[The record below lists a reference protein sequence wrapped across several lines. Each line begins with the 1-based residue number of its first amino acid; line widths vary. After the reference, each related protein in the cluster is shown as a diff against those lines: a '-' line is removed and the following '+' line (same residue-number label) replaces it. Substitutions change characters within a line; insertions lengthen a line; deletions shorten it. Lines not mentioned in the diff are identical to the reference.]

1 MIKQPQLNKS
11 NNNHIYTENTDFEE
25 GNLTDVEY
33 ESEREQSDRSV
44 DSNRS
49 STEKSSVASEFSR
62 KETTLPS
69 DDQKNEK
76 GMQNVLPV
84 NTQNLSLKVIGQ
96 FQKPFNVVSN
106 TNNVDSSLHP
116 VKPTFPSV
124 KDSAENNNCTFVL
137 GPTPAQLKQF
147 SKLRPINN
155 DLRKNDDVPCNII
168 RSGMIHSED
177 PTEKYE
183 KSLAPSSEREQ
194 HMLHQMNFQEKL
206 LTLPQYNPS
215 QGIQAVALPSSPEA
229 FIRSYRKRR
238 KTSTLDTASEGS
250 PAVFS
255 DGIGSEAGTPTTTS
269 SLCTPQKFETPTS
282 FKGGNKIFFGPD
294 FNAEESL
301 VYVAS
306 NMRNKIDLSS
316 FDGGS
321 DKTTLSAAE
330 SPLTPLSSD
339 ASTMKSSLRQTLDT
353 RRQLVV
359 QLLQEE
365 GLFPSN
371 KATSNFHSKHSDVF
385 PTKVCLQLKIREV
398 RQKMMA
404 SPNSP
409 SNMPH
414 TVTNYIIN
422 GNVVKV

>member
-1 MIKQPQLNKS
+1 MIKPPELNKS
-11 NNNHIYTENTDFEE
+11 NNNHIYAENTDFEE

-33 ESEREQSDRSV
+33 ESEIEPSDRSV

-49 STEKSSVASEFSR
+49 STEKSSVASEFSK

-84 NTQNLSLKVIGQ
+84 NPQNLSLKMIGQ
-96 FQKPFNVVSN
+96 FQKPFNVVIN
-106 TNNVDSSLHP
+106 TNNVDSSLNP

-147 SKLRPINN
+147 SKTRSVNN
-155 DLRKNDDVPCNII
+155 DMRKNGDVQCNMI

-177 PTEKYE
+177 LTEKYE
-183 KSLAPSSEREQ
+183 KRPSSEREQ
-194 HMLHQMNFQEKL
+194 HMLNQMNFQEKL

-238 KTSTLDTASEGS
+238 KTSTRDTASEGS

-306 NMRNKIDLSS
+306 NTRSKIDFSS

-321 DKTTLSAAE
+321 DKATLSE
-330 SPLTPLSSD
+330 
-339 ASTMKSSLRQTLDT
+339 MF
-353 RRQLVV
+353 RQLVK
-359 QLLQEE
+359 QI
-365 GLFPSN
+365 N
-371 KATSNFHSKHSDVF
+371 
-385 PTKVCLQLKIREV
+385 CLALKE
-398 RQKMMA
+398 
-404 SPNSP
+404 
-409 SNMPH
+409 MPP
-414 TVTNYIIN
+414 
-422 GNVVKV
+422 